1 MKTYAST
8 TVSTY
13 IITLLLWLLWLPWHS
28 GHAVSIGTTAGDLP
42 SVEQAQL
49 LPTVTEQQ
57 RINWRPAN
65 NYGLQSRPGASD
77 TVTSFG
83 MHLFEGGFRGTR
95 ADDLN
100 PDYHVMP
107 GDQVTLRIW
116 GALELDRVLPVD
128 AQGNIFIPTIGPI
141 RVQGVTHEQLDSRV
155 RAAVRA
161 VYPKNVYVYTNLQ
174 GVQPVAVFV
183 TGFVSNPGRYAGTP
197 NDAILYFLDQA
208 GGIDNALGS
217 YRDIR
222 VERSGKVIAHV
233 DLYQFLLNGRL
244 ERPQFRDG
252 DTIIVGRRGPV
263 VIADGDVER
272 SYRFELTVTSM
283 TGENLL
289 NYAQLR
295 PGVSHVL
302 VRGERMSG
310 PVSAYYPL
318 ADLTALPL
326 RDGDELHFSA
336 DQRSDIIV
344 VQLEGSYYG
353 PSRYA
358 MPRNARLM
366 ELLDGIAVPAD
377 MTDVESVSIRRV
389 SVAERQRQAL
399 MESLRRLETTF
410 LSAPSSTVEEAQ
422 IRVQEAEMIRSF
434 VQRAAQVEPSG
445 RMVVAHNGQISDVR
459 LQDGD
464 IITIP
469 QRSDSL
475 LISGEVLVPQSVVY
489 VARLDAR
496 DYIEG
501 AGGFTQ
507 HADNERV
514 LIVRQNGEVRNADDV
529 TLRPGDEILV
539 LPVVPTKNLQLAS
552 TISQILYHIAVAAKV
567 VLDL

>member
-1 MKTYAST
+1 MKTDTFT
-8 TVSTY
+8 TVFAC
-13 IITLLLWLLWLPWHS
+13 IITVLFWLPWQS
-28 GHAVSIGTTAGDLP
+28 GYAVSIGTAAGDLP
-42 SVEQAQL
+42 SMEQAQL
-49 LPTVTEQQ
+49 LPSETEQQ
-57 RINWRPAN
+57 RTDWRTAN
-65 NYGLQSRPGASD
+65 SYGLQSRPDDSESI
-77 TVTSFG
+77 TSFG

-128 AQGNIFIPTIGPI
+128 AQGNIFIPAIGPV

-155 RAAVRA
+155 RKAVRA

-222 VERSGKVIAHV
+222 VERSGKVIARV
-233 DLYQFLLNGRL
+233 DLYQFLLDGVL
-244 ERPQFRDG
+244 ARPQFRDG

-272 SYRFELTVTSM
+272 TYRFELTGTGM

-289 NYAQLR
+289 HYARLR

-302 VRGERMSG
+302 IRGERMSG

-318 ADLTALPL
+318 ADLASLAL
-326 RDGDELHFSA
+326 RDGDELYFSA

-358 MPRNARLM
+358 MPRDARLM

-377 MTDVESVSIRRV
+377 MTDVDSVSIRRI
-389 SVAERQRQAL
+389 SVAERQRQSL

-410 LSAPSSTVEEAQ
+410 LSAPSSTVDEAK

-434 VQRAAQVEPSG
+434 VQRAGQVKPSG
-445 RMVVAHNGQISDVR
+445 RMVVAHNGQISNVR

-489 VARLDAR
+489 TASFDAR

-507 HADNERV
+507 HADTGRILV
-514 LIVRQNGEVRNADDV
+514 VRQNGEVRSADDV
-529 TLRPGDEILV
+529 TMRPGDEILV
-539 LPVVPTKNLQLAS
+539 LPVASTKNLQLAS
-552 TISQILYHIAVAAKV
+552 TISEILYHIAVAAKV
-567 VLDL
+567 VLNL